1 MSQAVQGQPETIYL
15 KDYTP
20 PAYTVDTIHLTVDLQ
35 PTTTRVTAK
44 TVLSPNEGT
53 AAGTPLSLHGEDQ
66 KLLSV
71 TMNGNQVAAD
81 DYKVDAETLTLS
93 APQLN
98 SDGKLELV
106 IESEIAPQNNK
117 ALEGLYM
124 SNGMYCTQCEAE
136 GFRNITYYLDRPD
149 VLAVFTTKIIADKA
163 TCPILLSNG
172 NPVGAGDL
180 PDGRHWAEWHDPFPK
195 PSYLFALVAGNLVA
209 VTDTFTTVSGR
220 EIDLRIY
227 VEPGNEDRC
236 DFAMESL
243 KNSMAWDEKAYGRE
257 YDLDIFMIV
266 AVADFNMGAMENKG
280 LNIFNAKY
288 ILARS
293 DTATDVDYSLIE
305 GIIGHE
311 YFHNW
316 TGNRITCRDW
326 FQLSLKEGLT
336 VFRDQQFSSD
346 MRSAPVKRIADVR
359 NLRAGQ
365 FPEDSGPLAH
375 PVQPKAYMEINNF
388 YTATVYE
395 KGAEVIR
402 MMHTILGSEKFRKG
416 TDLYFERHDGEAAT
430 VDDFVKSME
439 DASGVDL
446 TQFRRWYDQSGTPEI
461 VATDSFDSAAGT
473 YDITFTQ
480 NHPETPDKQP
490 KQDLHIPIDIALL
503 SKKGDE
509 LPLTLEGD
517 TAGTG
522 EKNRVLS
529 LTKKTQS
536 FRFVGLTEE
545 PVPSLFRGFSAPV
558 NLTGDAAD
566 KNKQALMAFD
576 KDPFSRWDAG
586 QQFATQLLLDLADG
600 AAGDED
606 RITDLVDA
614 FGNALKDDT
623 LDPAFVALMLSLP
636 SEGELAQAATP
647 VNVEGLHDARER
659 VLSAIATSLQSD
671 LERTYHRLTSNEP
684 YSPDSASAGRRSL
697 RNAALAYLSRLETAE
712 TNQLVANQYRH
723 ADNMTDKMAAL
734 ALLADSKNPDRES
747 ALDDFCTAWKDDP
760 VVIDKWLRIQAV
772 TKSDGTLDT
781 VKSLTD
787 HPVFSWER
795 PNRVYSLIGAFGF
808 ANHSQFHRADGAG
821 YRFVEDAV
829 LRLNKTNPQIAARIA
844 SIFESWRRYD
854 EGRKKL
860 ARESLERI
868 VNSENLSRNVFEIVS
883 KTLNG

>member
-1 MSQAVQGQPETIYL
+1 MSQASQEQPQTIYL
-15 KDYTP
+15 KDYRP
-20 PAYTVDTIHLTVDLQ
+20 PAYTVETIHLTVDLQ
-35 PTTTRVTAK
+35 PVETRVTSK
-44 TVLSPNEGT
+44 TVLSPMDGTEAGT
-53 AAGTPLSLHGEDQ
+53 ALVLHGEDQ
-66 KLLSV
+66 KLVSV
-71 TMNGNQVAAD
+71 TVNGTALSEDGYTVDDESLTIHSPGLNAD
-81 DYKVDAETLTLS
+81 AKI
-93 APQLN
+93 
-98 SDGKLELV
+98 ELV
-106 IESEIAPQNNK
+106 IESEIAPGKNK

-163 TCPILLSNG
+163 SCPILLSNG
-172 NPVGAGDL
+172 NPVGSGDL

-209 VTDTFTTVSGR
+209 VTDTFKTMSGR
-220 EIDLRIY
+220 NIDLRIY

-236 DFAMESL
+236 DYAMESL
-243 KNSMAWDEKAYGRE
+243 KNSMAWDEEAYGRE

-293 DTATDVDYSLIE
+293 DTATDVDYALIE

-365 FPEDSGPLAH
+365 FPEDGGPLAH

-402 MMHTILGSEKFRKG
+402 MMHTLLGPEKFRKG

-446 TQFRRWYDQSGTPEI
+446 SQFRRWYDQSGTPEI
-461 VATDSFDSAAGT
+461 EVSENYDADANA

-480 NHPETPDKQP
+480 NHPATPDKQA
-490 KQDLHIPIDIALL
+490 KQNLHVPINMALL
-503 SKKGDE
+503 SASGTE
-509 LPLTLEGD
+509 LPLALEGETSAD
-517 TAGTG
+517 TPT
-522 EKNRVLS
+522 NRVIS
-529 LTKKTQS
+529 LTEKSQT
-536 FRFVGLTEE
+536 FRFKSVSEK
-545 PVPSLFRGFSAPV
+545 PIPSLFRGFSAPV
-558 NLTGDAAD
+558 TITGAAAND
-566 KNKQALMAFD
+566 HQTEIMTFD
-576 KDPFSRWDAG
+576 RDPFSRWDAS
-586 QQFATQLLLDLADG
+586 QQFATRLLLDLADEKPG
-600 AAGDED
+600 ADE
-606 RITDLVDA
+606 RISSLIEA
-614 FGNALKDDT
+614 FGRALADDS
-623 LDPAFVALMLSLP
+623 LDHAFVAQMLAIP

-647 VNVEGLHDARER
+647 VNVDGLHTARER
-659 VLSAIATSLQSD
+659 VLSDVARA
-671 LERTYHRLTSNEP
+671 LEGELNNTYQRLTSNEP
-684 YSPDSASAGRRSL
+684 YSPDAASAGRRSL
-697 RNAALAYLSRLETAE
+697 RNAALSYLSQLETPE
-712 TNQLVANQYRH
+712 TDQLVANQYKT
-723 ADNMTDKMAAL
+723 ADNMTDKVAAL
-734 ALLADSKNPDRES
+734 ALLADSKNAERS
-747 ALDDFCTAWKDDP
+747 AALADFCEDWKDDP

-772 TKSDGTLDT
+772 TKDDTTLDT
-781 VKSLTD
+781 IRGLTE

-795 PNRVYSLIGAFGF
+795 PNRVYALIGAFGF
-808 ANHSQFHRADGAG
+808 ANHSQFHRADGEG
-821 YRFVEDAV
+821 YKFLEEAV
-829 LRLNKTNPQIAARIA
+829 LRLNKSNPQIAARI
-844 SIFESWRRYD
+844 SSVFESWRRYD
-854 EGRKKL
+854 QDRQNK

-868 VNSENLSRNVFEIVS
+868 ASADKLSRNVFEIVS
-883 KTLNG
+883 KTLHG